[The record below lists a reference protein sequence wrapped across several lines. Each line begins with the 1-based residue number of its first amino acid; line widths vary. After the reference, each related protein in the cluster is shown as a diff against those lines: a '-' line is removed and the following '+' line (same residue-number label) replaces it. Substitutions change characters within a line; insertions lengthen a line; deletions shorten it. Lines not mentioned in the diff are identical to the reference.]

1 MIIVI
6 ASCYDQGARTVAAR
20 WGTDRA
26 AVLTCADLSVP
37 GWRHYSAT
45 PGTSVAVVSGRAVP
59 VEDITGVVTCLP
71 SVSELELLHIVPAE
85 RAYVAAEMTAFL
97 LSWLSALTCP
107 VVNRPSAVCLCGP
120 FWRPEQWAHAA
131 SRAGMRVQPVSR
143 RVALTAEATP
153 AAAESITVTV
163 VGERCFG
170 QADPTVMDGVRRLA
184 RAASVDMLAVQVS
197 GPEPG
202 ATFLA
207 ANLCPDLT
215 IAETADAVLEHLEGR
230 GTGVP
235 GGEDQRRVRMVSR

>member
-1 MIIVI
+1 VIIVI

-26 AVLTCADLSVP
+26 GVLTCADLSVP
-37 GWRHYSAT
+37 GWRHYSAGA
-45 PGTSVAVVSGRAVP
+45 GTSVAVVSGRAIP
-59 VEDITGVVTCLP
+59 VGDITGVVTCLP

-107 VVNRPSAVCLCGP
+107 IVNRPSPVCLCGP

-143 RVALTAEATP
+143 RVPLTAAATP

-170 QADPTVMDGVRRLA
+170 QADPAVMDGVRRLA
-184 RAASVDMLAVQVS
+184 RTVGVEMLAVRVS

-207 ANLCPDLT
+207 AELCPDLT
-215 IAETADAVLEHLEGR
+215 CAETADAVLEYLE
-230 GTGVP
+230 
-235 GGEDQRRVRMVSR
+235 ERRPQQSRAAVVSG

>member
-170 QADPTVMDGVRRLA
+170 QADPAVMAGVRRLA
-184 RAASVDMLAVQVS
+184 RAAGVDVLAVQVS
-197 GPEPG
+197 GPEPS
-202 ATFLA
+202 ATFLGA
-207 ANLCPDLT
+207 DLCPDLT
-215 IAETADAVLEHLEGR
+215 SADTADAVLEHLE
-230 GTGVP
+230 
-235 GGEDQRRVRMVSR
+235 ESRAQPSRAAVGSRNAVA

>member
-6 ASCYDQGARTVAAR
+6 ASCYDEGARTVAAR

-37 GWRHYSAT
+37 GWRHYSAAA
-45 PGTSVAVVSGRAVP
+45 GTSVAVVSGRAVP

-71 SVSELELLHIVPAE
+71 SVSELELLHILPAE
-85 RAYVAAEMTAFL
+85 RAYVASEMTAFL

-107 VVNRPSAVCLCGP
+107 VVNRPSPVCLCGP

-153 AAAESITVTV
+153 AVAESITVTV

-170 QADPTVMDGVRRLA
+170 QADPAVMAGVRRLA
-184 RAASVDMLAVQVS
+184 KAANVDMLAVRVS

-215 IAETADAVLEHLEGR
+215 CGETADAVLEYLQERSSQQARAAGAA
-230 GTGVP
+230 GIG
-235 GGEDQRRVRMVSR
+235 